1 MEIRCGGFGSSGKMN
16 IYAYIR
22 MRHKLKSAPV
32 RVLLEDYVSGE
43 TLVDVRTAWLRS
55 LTMRLSA
62 LAGSMKRR
70 TASNV

>member
-1 MEIRCGGFGSSGKMN
+1 MRWLREFWKMN

-43 TLVDVRTAWLRS
+43 TLADVRINVED
-55 LTMRLSA
+55 RLAPFSDYEIV
-62 LAGSMKRR
+62 GSRWVDEKKD
-70 TASNV
+70 SK